1 MRKLVMLTVKIP
13 SIDILIDTVETRQG
27 SQQFMY
33 ESIATMY
40 IIINTE
46 HWSECTKN
54 YSVKWKK
61 MRQ

>member
-1 MRKLVMLTVKIP
+1 MLTVKIP

-46 HWSECTKN
+46 H
-54 YSVKWKK
+54 
-61 MRQ
+61 